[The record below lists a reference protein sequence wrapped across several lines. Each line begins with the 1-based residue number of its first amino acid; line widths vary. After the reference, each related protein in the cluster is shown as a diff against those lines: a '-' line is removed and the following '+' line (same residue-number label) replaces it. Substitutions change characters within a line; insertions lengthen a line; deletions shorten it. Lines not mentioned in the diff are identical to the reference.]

1 MADIINLFKY
11 SFTDLPK
18 LKKASLLSWNKT
30 IVYFFLLMF
39 TLAITITTDFWT
51 FSDNL
56 ISDAQTISNRLPKF
70 EVKDGQL
77 QTEAE
82 PSIFQ
87 TNYFIVTLDPKNQRD
102 LNEAET
108 DASGQATAIIL
119 RQNEIHIILP
129 SSNIS
134 ENLDQPS
141 HLTIDYQDLG
151 SFNNKS
157 IQAAFNRL
165 HKPGWLFLVTYLVA
179 LLPAL
184 INLLYMTLMVALIIK
199 IVNLF
204 SKNQIQYFGQ
214 IYKSVLVCST
224 SPIILTTLL
233 AFIFPSFDYTFIQSL
248 MTCILYYHI
257 NKRTDYK

>member
-18 LKKASLLSWNKT
+18 LKKARFLSWNMT

-56 ISDAQTISNRLPKF
+56 INDAQTISNRLPKF
-70 EVKDGQL
+70 DVKNGQL
-77 QTEAE
+77 QTDAE

-87 TNYFIVTLDPKNQRD
+87 TNYFIVTLDPDNQRD
-102 LNEAET
+102 LSEVET
-108 DASGQATAIIL
+108 DASGQATAIIF
-119 RQNEIHIILP
+119 RQNELHIILP
-129 SSNIS
+129 SGSIS
-134 ENLDQPS
+134 QDLERPS
-141 HLTIDYQDLG
+141 HFTIDYQDLG
-151 SFNNKS
+151 AFNNQSIKS
-157 IQAAFNRL
+157 AVDRL
-165 HKPGWLFLVTYLVA
+165 PKPGWLFLVTYLVA

-184 INLLYMTLMVALIIK
+184 LTLLYITLMVALIIK
-199 IVNLF
+199 IVSLF
-204 SKNQIQYFGQ
+204 AKHQMQHFGQ

-233 AFIFPSFDYTFIQSL
+233 AFIFPSFDYTFIQSV

-257 NKRTDYK
+257 NKKG